1 MSTETHVINIVLA
14 VLLVVTLVVVTMAIV
29 T

>member
-1 MSTETHVINIVLA
+1 MSTETRVINIVLA
-14 VLLVVTLVVVTMAIV
+14 VLLVATLVVVSIALV